1 MTPLAVFAAVSLAA
15 GALVG
20 RWWIAAT
27 AASAWTVFVVGLASG
42 WWGSGVG
49 DGWLWM
55 IAVGAA
61 VSGAFAAL
69 GTAARRA
76 RSSASPACSPPGP
89 PKLPR

>member
-1 MTPLAVFAAVSLAA
+1 MTPLAAFAAVSLAA

-20 RWWIAAT
+20 RWWIT
-27 AASAWTVFVVGLASG
+27 ALAPSAWTVFVLGLASG

-55 IAVGAA
+55 LSVGAA
-61 VSGAFAAL
+61 VSGVSAAL

-76 RSSASPACSPPGP
+76 RSKPSSRALTRRHFG
-89 PKLPR
+89 

>member
-1 MTPLAVFAAVSLAA
+1 MTPLVVLAAVSLAA

-20 RWWIAAT
+20 RWWIAA
-27 AASAWTVFVVGLASG
+27 AAVSAWTVFVLGLAWG

-55 IAVGAA
+55 LIVGA
-61 VSGAFAAL
+61 VVTGGSAAL

-76 RSSASPACSPPGP
+76 RGSVSSRALTRRRFG
-89 PKLPR
+89 

>member
-1 MTPLAVFAAVSLAA
+1 MTPLVVFAAVSLAA

-20 RWWIAAT
+20 RWWIAA
-27 AASAWTVFVVGLASG
+27 AAVSAWTVFVLGLKWG

-55 IAVGAA
+55 LAVGAV
-61 VSGAFAAL
+61 VSGACAAL

-76 RSSASPACSPPGP
+76 RSNTSSRPLTRRPFG
-89 PKLPR
+89 